1 VVRLTRADGQPLF
14 SLRRDP
20 SISRPFGEAVLGRLR
35 AARFDALGEAISDP
49 AAYDVGAWINRAAG
63 ALLLIADAC
72 CRAVGAWDG
81 SFFLYG
87 DETDYCQRARQAA
100 FGVRCVPSP
109 SAVHLDG
116 NLDHS
121 ARATTTTTTNLIH
134 SKLRLYPRHQS
145 AVTTAVYRVPP
156 TLDED
161 TGIATGSRVHRAGLA
176 VALTW
181 REEGPL
187 VERDFL
193 FFSAQ
198 DYWYHNRG
206 HSDIQIARR
215 IAQSRRVL
223 LVNSIGMRM
232 PVPGKTTQAAR
243 RILRKLRSVAHG
255 IRQPESDLPNLYV
268 MSPITL
274 PLYGSRHLRA
284 VNAALVRWQVQ
295 RALRR
300 LRMLQPHIVVTVP
313 TAWDVISPMSRSS
326 LIVNRS
332 DKYSSYGEANTA
344 AMAQLESKLLTHA
357 DAAVYVSHR
366 LLEEERHSLL
376 NGEAHFL
383 GHGVDYAHFAKA
395 TQDDSP
401 EDLRSIRSP
410 RIGFFGG
417 IDDYVIDFGLL
428 EKVAKEIPDASL
440 VLIGAATSDMTALT
454 SHPNVYWLG
463 SRPYE
468 EIPRYGAGFD
478 VAIMPWLQN
487 EWIANCNPI
496 KTKEYLALGVPVVST
511 YYPESDYVD
520 DVIAVAM
527 DHQEFVSYVRAAL
540 AGHGVS
546 TEKQRRE
553 RVRGDSWELRSELLL
568 RLADSAVESTGRH

>member
-1 VVRLTRADGQPLF
+1 M
-14 SLRRDP
+14 
-20 SISRPFGEAVLGRLR
+20 
-35 AARFDALGEAISDP
+35 
-49 AAYDVGAWINRAAG
+49 
-63 ALLLIADAC
+63 LIGDAC
-72 CRAVGAWDG
+72 RRAVGPWDE
-81 SFFLYG
+81 SSFLYRNK
-87 DETDYCQRARQAA
+87 TDYCRRERQAD
-100 FGVRCVPSP
+100 FGIRYVPP

-121 ARATTTTTTNLIH
+121 SRPTATTTTTTTARILIL
-134 SKLRLYPRHQS
+134 SKLRLYTASHS
-145 AVTTAVYRVPP
+145 ALAATVYRAA
-156 TLDED
+156 LAQEE
-161 TGIATGSRVHRAGLA
+161 GARIATGSSAHRAGLA
-176 VALTW
+176 AALTW
-181 REEGPL
+181 RREGP
-187 VERDFL
+187 VGRDFV

-206 HSDIQIARR
+206 HSDIQLARR

-223 LVNSIGMRM
+223 VVNSIGMRM
-232 PVPGKTTQAAR
+232 PVPGKTRQAAR
-243 RILRKLRSVAHG
+243 RILRKLRSMLHG
-255 IRQPESDLPNLYV
+255 TRQPESDLPNLYV
-268 MSPITL
+268 MSPVSL
-274 PLYGSRHLRA
+274 PVYGPRLLRTA
-284 VNAALVRWQVQ
+284 NAALVRWQVQ
-295 RALRR
+295 WALRR
-300 LRMLQPHIVVTVP
+300 LRMHQPHIIVTVP
-313 TAWDVISPMSRSS
+313 TAWDVISPMARSS

-344 AMAQLESKLLTHA
+344 AMAQLESNLLAHA

-366 LLEEERHSLL
+366 LLEEERLSLL
-376 NGEAHFL
+376 RGEAHFL

-395 TQDDSP
+395 TQNDSP

-417 IDDYVIDFGLL
+417 IDDYVIDLELL
-428 EKVAKEIPDASL
+428 EKVAREIPDASL
-440 VLIGAATSDMTALT
+440 ILIGAATCDMTALT
-454 SHPNVYWLG
+454 SYPNVYWLG
-463 SRPYE
+463 FRPYQ

-527 DHQEFVSYVRAAL
+527 DHEEFVRYVRAAL
-540 AGHGVS
+540 AGRGVS

-553 RVRGDSWELRSELLL
+553 RVRGDSWELRSEMLV